1 MPIRHA
7 VLFRF
12 THDASE
18 AQIDALAAGLS
29 SMPEV
34 TGAVDGDLYQH
45 GPALGLN
52 PGSWDYAVVAEFAD
66 ANAYEAY
73 RDHPAHQS
81 LIRELVTP
89 ITAERASVQFEL
101 PG

>member
-12 THDASE
+12 NDDVTE
-18 AQIDALAAGLS
+18 AQIDALAAGLTT
-29 SMPEV
+29 MPEE
-34 TGAVDGDLYQH
+34 TGAVDADRYQH
-45 GPALGLN
+45 GRALGLN
-52 PGSWDYAVVAEFAD
+52 VGSWDYAVVGEFTD

-73 RDHPAHQS
+73 RDHPAHRS
-81 LIRELVTP
+81 LIRELVEP

-101 PG
+101 P